1 MTKSKAV
8 PDIEASESEVGSEA
22 EVVEA
27 KALSESGWRYRHY
40 TDFYLDCL
48 KQGHDLRIFEAG
60 GYFWSAYCVE
70 CDLVWRLYFAVHSR
84 LLSTPREKL
93 APAALADCDRFREKI
108 I

>member
-8 PDIEASESEVGSEA
+8 PDIEASESEVIPET
-22 EVVEA
+22 EVIEA
-27 KALSESGWRYRHY
+27 KVLSESGWKYRHY
-40 TDFYLDCL
+40 TDFYLECL

-70 CDLVWRLYFAVHSR
+70 CDLIWRLYFAVHSR

-93 APAALADCDRFREKI
+93 APAGQVACNIFREKI